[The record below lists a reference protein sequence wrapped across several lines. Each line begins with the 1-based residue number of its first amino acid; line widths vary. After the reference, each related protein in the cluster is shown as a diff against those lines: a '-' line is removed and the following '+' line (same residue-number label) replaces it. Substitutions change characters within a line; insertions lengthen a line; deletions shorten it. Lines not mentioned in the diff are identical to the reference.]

1 MPHKITILKYIKF
14 LPVIAFLFIGP
25 QTLHAQKV
33 KIDGVAV
40 VIGKNIVLDSD
51 ISKFQEEVKRSSEGK
66 VTFTDCE
73 MLEELMQQKLLSHH
87 AVIDSVTVTDA
98 EVNAK
103 VERSIQYFT
112 QQLGSLD
119 KVIKSYGF
127 NDLDDL
133 KGELYSVQKENILIE
148 KEQLKIT
155 EKVDVTPE
163 EVRLYYNGLKD
174 AGELPEFTAEVEL
187 AQIVLKA
194 EPSKEEVD
202 RVIATLNEI
211 KKEIED
217 GASFKMKAVINS
229 QDPGVVQNGG
239 KYPITKESNFIKEF
253 KEMAFSLEVGEIS
266 EPFKSNFGYHIMQL
280 HEIKGNT
287 RVASHILMKPS
298 IPDSKLKETQRKL
311 EEIKQDI
318 KDGKI
323 TFEDAVKKYSEDKAS
338 KNNGGLIL
346 NPYTGESKFDLTR
359 MDPAFYARVNDL
371 KTGEMTDVFY
381 DESST
386 GEKMYKFILMRE
398 RTDTH
403 TADIVEDYVKIQDLA
418 LKKKKEEIIEKW
430 SKDKIKDT
438 YIKISKDHASCKF
451 KKNWKKEINNK

>member
-1 MPHKITILKYIKF
+1 MPHKTTILKYIKF
-14 LPVIAFLFIGP
+14 LPIIAFLLISS

-40 VIGKNIVLDSD
+40 VVGKNIVLDSD
-51 ISKFQEEVKRSSEGK
+51 IAKFKQEVELRSEGK
-66 VTFTDCE
+66 ITFTDCE

-87 AVIDSVTVTDA
+87 AVIDSVTVSDA

-103 VERSIQYFT
+103 VDRSIQYFT
-112 QQLGSLD
+112 QQLGSID

-133 KGELYSVQKENILIE
+133 KGELYNVQKENALIE
-148 KEQLKIT
+148 KEQLNIT

-174 AGELPEFTAEVEL
+174 AGELPEFTAEIEL
-187 AQIVLKA
+187 AQIVLNA
-194 EPSKEEVD
+194 EPTKEEVD
-202 RVIATLNEI
+202 RVIASLNAI
-211 KKEIED
+211 KKEIQD

-229 QDPGVVQNGG
+229 EDPGVVQNGG
-239 KYPITKESNFIKEF
+239 RYPITKESNFIKEF

-266 EPFKSNFGYHIMQL
+266 EPFKSNFGYHLMQL

-287 RVASHILMKPS
+287 RVASHILMKPL
-298 IPDSKLKETQRKL
+298 IPDSKLKETQDKL
-311 EEIKQDI
+311 EEIKQEI

-323 TFEDAVKKYSEDKAS
+323 SFEDAVKKYSEDKDS

-371 KTGEMTDVFY
+371 KTGEITDVFY
-381 DESST
+381 DESGN
-386 GEKMYKFILMRE
+386 GEKMYKFILMKE

-403 TADIVEDYVKIQDLA
+403 TADIVNDYVKIQDLA

-438 YIKISKDHASCKF
+438 YIKISEDHAKCKF